1 MKQCRTRVVFQF
13 GDILNNLLVS
23 SERPELIAPGK
34 VASQDSGSRF
44 EFTFGVRNVDSVR
57 GEFARRGVTLLN
69 GPLDRPWG
77 MRTAIFVD
85 PGDHIWEIAHD
96 L

>member
-1 MKQCRTRVVFQF
+1 MKQCRTRTVFQF
-13 GDILNNLLVS
+13 GDTLNNLLVS
-23 SERPELIAPGK
+23 SERPELITPGK
-34 VASQDSGSRF
+34 VASQHFGSRF

-57 GEFARRGVTLLN
+57 EEVARRGVTLLN

-77 MRTAIFVD
+77 MRTASFVD
-85 PGDHIWEIAHD
+85 PGGHIWEIAHD